1 MRRRSTRNK
10 KNNHE
15 KENTNYNKNN
25 RKKKTKNNPYSNEEY
40 EKQEDFRSEPLD
52 KNRTSMFIM
61 INKEEQ
67 NPIYSPRKPE
77 KHYKDYI
84 DNNMEIEE
92 NVELGNQFFIKE
104 GRNVRKNRLKNK
116 SYIDNVTIEN
126 DFFRSNIANKKKNDK
141 KRQEEFNFKESNN
154 NINEK
159 VPQNKKKKDALLQ
172 KAKSR
177 NERNPKNKTINN
189 TESINIIIDKK
200 EENKKKKTNRS
211 CTTRNIKIKLEDENK
226 TEKNKEKKKVQGNK
240 NKGKK
245 EKIKKEEND
254 NIFENFYDIKN
265 KSRSHLSNSIKEKK
279 EKEKEKEKG
288 RKNRETRNNRD
299 YSSPRN
305 IYGNNTNYIL
315 NNGIK
320 EDFNKLKIHST
331 KKEIKTSKNIKDKLL
346 EISRYEYSF
355 ASFDRRKLI
364 ITLNKKLKIKDN
376 NIIINKDLIKEDKEE
391 ILLGRKRKRNE
402 PKKAKK
408 KKKENKNNKNSNKQ
422 NKAKGKNNP
431 KAKSPKFPVVNDND
445 KIENKIKIEEMN
457 KLKNDLNC
465 DKNKDAG
472 VKGKRR
478 TKKYKSM
485 IKKEKEYECEKYS
498 NYGEIKLNSFD
509 SISLPDK
516 NFDELEH
523 FNHKN
528 KYNFKIPNQ
537 VNLSSD
543 QMQIENLEN
552 NDSQKNNFLSNPLQ
566 NNANINNKINLNNEN
581 NINNKFYSNYDLA
594 NTNYININLSSNSLK
609 DLNSETANFLE
620 MSNYSFPIDLEE
632 KIDIKEDKTYYAKAS
647 KYLKYHPL
655 DKYIS
660 PICNEEKQPIKKRI
674 NYDKTNKISFLKKK
688 ENKNKI
694 NNQFDSDN
702 DITDITSSNN
712 EYNNYNNDLP
722 SILNMP
728 RIKPFREE
736 HAKMIKDK
744 LNLEGIKLYQN
755 EDKNLQKEELECYI
769 GSFVLYD
776 EKNNIKVTVP
786 CYKDNMNTKE
796 FMKRKRLTIIEFQ
809 EDNDIDT
816 DEEQLELEVQRNTNA
831 LLSFMNKVKKNK
843 NYVDKNLM
851 RKKKK

>member
-25 RKKKTKNNPYSNEEY
+25 RKKRTKNNPYSNEEY

-52 KNRTSMFIM
+52 KNRTSLFIM

-141 KRQEEFNFKESNN
+141 KRKEEFNFKESNN

-189 TESINIIIDKK
+189 TESININNDKK

-498 NYGEIKLNSFD
+498 NYGEINSFD

-566 NNANINNKINLNNEN
+566 NNANINNKINFNNEN
-581 NINNKFYSNYDLA
+581 NLNNKFYSNYDLA

-755 EDKNLQKEELECYI
+755 EDKNLQKEELDCYL

>member
-1 MRRRSTRNK
+1 MRRRSTRNE

-25 RKKKTKNNPYSNEEY
+25 RKMRTKNNLYPNEEY
-40 EKQEDFRSEPLD
+40 ENQEEFLSEPWGKD
-52 KNRTSMFIM
+52 RTNLYI
-61 INKEEQ
+61 INNNKEQ

-77 KHYKDYI
+77 KHYKDI
-84 DNNMEIEE
+84 INNNMEIEE
-92 NVELGNQFFIKE
+92 NVELWNQFFIKE

-116 SYIDNVTIEN
+116 SYIDKVTIEN
-126 DFFRSNIANKKKNDK
+126 DFFRSNIANKKKNEK
-141 KRQEEFNFKESNN
+141 KRKEEFNCKELSNN
-154 NINEK
+154 ISEK
-159 VPQNKKKKDALLQ
+159 VPQNKRKKDALLQ

-177 NERNPKNKTINN
+177 NERNPKNKIMNN

-200 EENKKKKTNRS
+200 EENKKKKTHRS

-226 TEKNKEKKKVQGNK
+226 TEKNMEKKKEQSNK

-254 NIFENFYDIKN
+254 NKFENFYDIKN

-279 EKEKEKEKG
+279 EKEKEKG
-288 RKNRETRNNRD
+288 RKKREERNYRD
-299 YSSPRN
+299 HSSSRN
-305 IYGNNTNYIL
+305 INGNNTNYIL

-331 KKEIKTSKNIKDKLL
+331 KKEIKKSKNIKNKLL
-346 EISRYEYSF
+346 DISGYIFSF
-355 ASFDRRKLI
+355 ASFDRRKFT

-376 NIIINKDLIKEDKEE
+376 TIIINKDLIEVDKNE
-391 ILLGRKRKRNE
+391 ILLGRKRKRND
-402 PKKAKK
+402 PKKAKE
-408 KKKENKNNKNSNKQ
+408 KKKENKNNKPSNKQ
-422 NKAKGKNNP
+422 NKAKRKNKP
-431 KAKSPKFPVVNDND
+431 KVKSPKIPVVNDND

-465 DKNKDAG
+465 DKNKEAG
-472 VKGKRR
+472 VKGKRK
-478 TKKYKSM
+478 TKKHKSM
-485 IKKEKEYECEKYS
+485 IKKEKKYEYEKNS
-498 NYGEIKLNSFD
+498 NYGEINSFD

-516 NFDELEH
+516 NFDELDH

-528 KYNFKIPNQ
+528 KYNFKFPNQ

-543 QMQIENLEN
+543 PMQIETLEN

-566 NNANINNKINLNNEN
+566 NNSNINNKINLNNE
-581 NINNKFYSNYDLA
+581 NNKFYSNYDLA
-594 NTNYININLSSNSLK
+594 NTNYININSSSNSLK

-655 DKYIS
+655 DKYIE
-660 PICNEEKQPIKKRI
+660 PICNEDKQPIKKRI
-674 NYDKTNKISFLKKK
+674 NYDKTNKLSFSKKK
-688 ENKNKI
+688 ENQNKI
-694 NNQFDSDN
+694 SNQFDSDN

-722 SILNMP
+722 SILNLP

-744 LNLEGIKLYQN
+744 LNLENIKLYQN
-755 EDKNLQKEELECYI
+755 EDKNIQKEELDCYL